1 MRGALTARER
11 HLAAEIRAHDW
22 SEAPYRASGTAHA
35 PAHAPSGDD
44 SGSGSGSDGGSP
56 GSAAPRLSPEEA
68 ERVRV
73 NVMWVVAQCL
83 GYEDPEFN
91 PDAFAEA
98 AGITRDYRCTPF
110 GGRSAIVRE
119 GLRVGTDGS
128 FDTPGSGPR
137 GPRGPGSTGGP
148 A

>member
-22 SEAPYRASGTAHA
+22 SEAPYRATGTAHA
-35 PAHAPSGDD
+35 PAHAHAPSGDGD
-44 SGSGSGSDGGSP
+44 GSDGGSP
-56 GSAAPRLSPEEA
+56 GSAAPRLSQEEA

-110 GGRSAIVRE
+110 GGPSAIVRE

-128 FDTPGSGPR
+128 YDTPGSGP
-137 GPRGPGSTGGP
+137 GGPGSTGGP
-148 A
+148 P

>member
-22 SEAPYRASGTAHA
+22 SEAPYRATGTAHA
-35 PAHAPSGDD
+35 PTGDGSGD
-44 SGSGSGSDGGSP
+44 GSP

-128 FDTPGSGPR
+128 YDTPGSGP
-137 GPRGPGSTGGP
+137 GGPGSTGGP

>member
-22 SEAPYRASGTAHA
+22 SEAPYRATGTAHA
-35 PAHAPSGDD
+35 PTGDG
-44 SGSGSGSDGGSP
+44 SGSGSGSGDGSP
-56 GSAAPRLSPEEA
+56 GSAAPRLSQEEA

-110 GGRSAIVRE
+110 GGPSAIVRE

-128 FDTPGSGPR
+128 YDTPGSGR
-137 GPRGPGSTGGP
+137 GGPGSTGG
-148 A
+148 AA

>member
-11 HLAAEIRAHDW
+11 QLAAEIRAHDW
-22 SEAPYRASGTAHA
+22 SEAPYRATGTAHA
-35 PAHAPSGDD
+35 PSSD
-44 SGSGSGSDGGSP
+44 GSDGGSG
-56 GSAAPRLSPEEA
+56 GSAAPRLSEQEA

-91 PDAFAEA
+91 PDVFASA
-98 AGITRDYRCTPF
+98 AGVTRDYLCTPF
-110 GGRSAIVRE
+110 GGPSAIVRE
-119 GLRVGTDGS
+119 GLRVGADGCY
-128 FDTPGSGPR
+128 DTPGSG
-137 GPRGPGSTGGP
+137 TGGR

>member
-22 SEAPYRASGTAHA
+22 SEAPYRATGT
-35 PAHAPSGDD
+35 AHAPSGD
-44 SGSGSGSDGGSP
+44 GNGSDGGSP

-98 AGITRDYRCTPF
+98 AGVTRDYRCTPF

-128 FDTPGSGPR
+128 YDTPGSGP
-137 GPRGPGSTGGP
+137 GGPGSTGG
-148 A
+148 AA